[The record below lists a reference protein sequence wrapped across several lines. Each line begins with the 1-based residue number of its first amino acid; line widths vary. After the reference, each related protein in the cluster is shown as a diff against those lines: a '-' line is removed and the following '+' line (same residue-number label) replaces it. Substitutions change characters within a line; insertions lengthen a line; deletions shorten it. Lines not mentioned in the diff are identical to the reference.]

1 MFPLRTVLANSGGH
15 GTSLVASGAAWCS
28 IEDKP
33 CQGSRLTQEYIVTTP
48 QLELFPRE
56 PPRSRPLNAKEFA
69 AEIQAFADFGKE
81 TNILDF
87 PDPAIS
93 IPVYVNEFWTSK
105 QRAAHSLHEVSY
117 RACFK
122 PQLPRFFI
130 SRLTQPGDAVYDP
143 FMGRGTTVLEAALLG
158 RRPIGCDINP
168 LSKCLVHPRLDPP
181 AWNEVETRLMA
192 LDLDKSSEVWDDLL
206 VFYHPNTLRQIVN
219 LRSYLLTRCQEG
231 PLDRVD
237 AWIQMVATNRL
248 TGHSPG
254 FFSVYTLP
262 PNQAVSIESQKRI
275 NQKRAQVPPE
285 RDIKAIILRKTR
297 SLLSKLQAHDLE
309 TLTANIPLLI
319 TGSSDNTSAIVSES
333 IQLAVTSPPFLDIVN
348 YQADNWLRC
357 WFNGIDAKEVA
368 IWQLK
373 KPADWQA
380 AMTRTFRELHRVLAN
395 GGFVAFEVGEVRNG
409 KVLLETLVVP
419 AAMEAGLKPLMVLVN
434 DQMFTKTAN
443 CWGVDNRKKG
453 TNTNRIVLIGKP

>member
-1 MFPLRTVLANSGGH
+1 MARN
-15 GTSLVASGAAWCS
+15 
-28 IEDKP
+28 K
-33 CQGSRLTQEYIVTTP
+33 
-48 QLELFPRE
+48 
-56 PPRSRPLNAKEFA
+56 PLNAKEFA

-81 TNILDF
+81 TQILDF

-93 IPVYVNEFWTSK
+93 IPVYVNEFWTAK

-168 LSKCLVHPRLDPP
+168 LSERLVRPRLDPP
-181 AWNEVETRLMA
+181 TWNEVETRLTA
-192 LDLDKSSEVWDDLL
+192 LNLDKSSEVWDDLL
-206 VFYHPNTLRQIVN
+206 VFYHPNTLRQIAN
-219 LRSYLLTRCQEG
+219 LRSYLLTRLQEG

-285 RDIKAIILRKTR
+285 RDIKAIILHKTR
-297 SLLSKLQAHDLE
+297 SLLSKLQARDLE
-309 TLTANIPLLI
+309 MLTANIPLLI
-319 TGSSDNTSAIVSES
+319 TGSSDNTPAIVSKS

-380 AMTRTFRELHRVLAN
+380 AMTRTFRELHRILAS

-409 KVLLETLVVP
+409 KILLETLVVP

-443 CWGVDNRKKG
+443 CWGVDNRTKG